1 MSKRKPMCQVP
12 AGYAVIDLY
21 EYRLLTDDVQRYCDE
36 NAKLR
41 DDLRSRISEID
52 MLEKELD
59 GVKEELER
67 VKNAEDIWY
76 KRSREFEDKLKAL
89 ERASDASPENS

>member
-1 MSKRKPMCQVP
+1 MSKRRPMCQIP
-12 AGYAVIDLY
+12 AGYAVIELC
-21 EYRLLTDDVQRYCDE
+21 EYRLLTDSSQRTHDE

-41 DDLRSRISEID
+41 EDLRSRISEID
-52 MLEKELD
+52 KLEKEL
-59 GVKEELER
+59 GEVKEELER

-89 ERASDASPENS
+89 ERKSDASPENS